1 MNAFNK
7 DILRT
12 ISHSKKRFLSLVAIT
27 ALGATMLTGLS
38 MACIDLR
45 AAADELYTQQHLFD
59 ISVQST
65 YGLTQDDVDD
75 LLASLGF

>member
-1 MNAFNK
+1 M
-7 DILRT
+7 
-12 ISHSKKRFLSLVAIT
+12 AIT

-45 AAADELYTQQHLFD
+45 AAADELYIQQHLFD